1 MKTKD
6 KIDYYG
12 VFKMDNLTN
21 NEKLI
26 LLYFTNYCDECK
38 TEFIKLTN
46 EEIGTG
52 CSITG
57 RTASSVVKSL
67 IKKEII
73 ERTFY
78 NKTKRILKIT
88 IEKNS

>member
-21 NEKLI
+21 NEKLV

-38 TEFIKLTN
+38 TDFIKLTN
-46 EEIGTG
+46 EEIGIG

-67 IKKEII
+67 IEKGRIEVKYFGHFRKIKII
-73 ERTFY
+73 R
-78 NKTKRILKIT
+78 
-88 IEKNS
+88 